1 MKKLLSVLMA
11 AAMLVGVLSLAGC
24 GGNGGETTTDP
35 AADADNSAATT
46 ETAGDLTTVTA
57 GKLTMSTNAQF
68 PPYEMVADDGSFEG
82 IDIEVA
88 DAIAK
93 KLGYEGVEVVDM
105 EFDAII
111 SDVATGKSMIG
122 MAGLTANNERMQ
134 NIYFSFPY
142 ATGIQAV
149 IVKEDSPITSVDD
162 LLAEGAA
169 YKAGV
174 QMNTTGDIYASDDMG
189 DDRVV
194 RFNSGADAVMA
205 LKNGKVDCVIID
217 NEPAKAYVE
226 STTGL
231 KLLDTK
237 YAEEEYAICVSK
249 NNVELLGKVSAAL
262 QDLTSCMQTV
272 EDCCGVRA
280 RLFRPPGGLYS
291 DALLQAAKDADLS
304 VILWSVDPCDWDE
317 AAWDGVLPTVLSEAH
332 DGRII
337 LMHDLSA
344 HSVTCA
350 LQAIDRLMA
359 QGYEFCTVSQLA
371 QLRGTALA
379 PGEVYTGFPP
389 KDS

>member
-262 QDLTSCMQTV
+262 QDLIADGTV
-272 EDCCGVRA
+272 
-280 RLFRPPGGLYS
+280 
-291 DALLQAAKDADLS
+291 
-304 VILWSVDPCDWDE
+304 
-317 AAWDGVLPTVLSEAH
+317 
-332 DGRII
+332 
-337 LMHDLSA
+337 
-344 HSVTCA
+344 
-350 LQAIDRLMA
+350 QAIVDK
-359 QGYEFCTVSQLA
+359 YI
-371 QLRGTALA
+371 TA
-379 PGEVYTGFPP
+379 E
-389 KDS
+389 

>member
-1 MKKLLSVLMA
+1 MKKLLSVLVALMMLCAVPAMA
-11 AAMLVGVLSLAGC
+11 
-24 GGNGGETTTDP
+24 E
-35 AADADNSAATT
+35 
-46 ETAGDLTTVTA
+46 
-57 GKLTMSTNAQF
+57 KLTMATNATF
-68 PPYEMVADDGSFEG
+68 EPYEY
-82 IDIEVA
+82 IENGEVIGLDVDFA
-88 DAIAK
+88 KAICDQMGY
-93 KLGYEGVEVVDM
+93 KLHVEDM

-111 SDVATGKSMIG
+111 SNVATGKSMIG

-262 QDLTSCMQTV
+262 QDLIADGTV
-272 EDCCGVRA
+272 
-280 RLFRPPGGLYS
+280 
-291 DALLQAAKDADLS
+291 
-304 VILWSVDPCDWDE
+304 
-317 AAWDGVLPTVLSEAH
+317 
-332 DGRII
+332 
-337 LMHDLSA
+337 
-344 HSVTCA
+344 
-350 LQAIDRLMA
+350 QAIVDK
-359 QGYEFCTVSQLA
+359 YI
-371 QLRGTALA
+371 TA
-379 PGEVYTGFPP
+379 E
-389 KDS
+389 

>member
-1 MKKLLSVLMA
+1 M
-11 AAMLVGVLSLAGC
+11 
-24 GGNGGETTTDP
+24 
-35 AADADNSAATT
+35 
-46 ETAGDLTTVTA
+46 
-57 GKLTMSTNAQF
+57 
-68 PPYEMVADDGSFEG
+68 
-82 IDIEVA
+82 A

-262 QDLTSCMQTV
+262 QDLIAEGTV
-272 EDCCGVRA
+272 
-280 RLFRPPGGLYS
+280 
-291 DALLQAAKDADLS
+291 
-304 VILWSVDPCDWDE
+304 
-317 AAWDGVLPTVLSEAH
+317 
-332 DGRII
+332 
-337 LMHDLSA
+337 
-344 HSVTCA
+344 
-350 LQAIDRLMA
+350 QAIVDK
-359 QGYEFCTVSQLA
+359 YI
-371 QLRGTALA
+371 TA
-379 PGEVYTGFPP
+379 E
-389 KDS
+389 